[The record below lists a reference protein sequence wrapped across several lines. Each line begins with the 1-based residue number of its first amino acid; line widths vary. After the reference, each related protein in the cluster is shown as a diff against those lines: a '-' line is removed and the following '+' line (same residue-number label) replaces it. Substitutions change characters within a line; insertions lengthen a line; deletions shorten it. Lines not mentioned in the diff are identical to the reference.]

1 MIDIKKIDNIRT
13 FNEMLKKV
21 PLRFPVADIHR
32 NTGYSKGSIS
42 EILKGKR
49 PPTDEF
55 LKKFSESFNIE
66 IPETKYI
73 EQIETLEILE
83 EQHEIYDSK
92 NGNNKPPSQK
102 ENDNDPGIVS
112 RLVKMLDDAN
122 QEIKLLRQEN
132 DRLKKI

>member
-1 MIDIKKIDNIRT
+1 MIDIKKIDNIST

-32 NTGYSKGSIS
+32 KTGYSKGSIS

-55 LKKFSESFNIE
+55 LKKFAESFKID
-66 IPETKYI
+66 IPETNYN
-73 EQIETLEILE
+73 EQIETLEIVE
-83 EQHEIYDSK
+83 EQSESYDLK
-92 NGNNKPPSQK
+92 NGNKKPSSQK
-102 ENDNDPGIVS
+102 ENDNDPGVVS

-122 QEIKLLRQEN
+122 QEIKLLRQELE
-132 DRLKKI
+132 RKKNN